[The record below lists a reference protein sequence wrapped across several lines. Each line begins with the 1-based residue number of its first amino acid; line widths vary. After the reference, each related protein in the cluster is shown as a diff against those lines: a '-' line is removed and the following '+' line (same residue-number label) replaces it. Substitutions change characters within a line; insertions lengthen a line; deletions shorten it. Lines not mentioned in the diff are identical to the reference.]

1 MNINL
6 MWLTLSNP
14 TQACEYRQNRRQMV
28 FNRGLYVCA
37 EVFDILKIDKKCTD
51 LVFCISI

>member
-37 EVFDILKIDKKCTD
+37 EVFDIL
-51 LVFCISI
+51 

>member
-14 TQACEYRQNRRQMV
+14 TQACEYRQNRRQIV
-28 FNRGLYVCA
+28 FNRGALRLSRGA
-37 EVFDILKIDKKCTD
+37 
-51 LVFCISI
+51 